1 MAEHPQTPPQG
12 RTELARRMKSRR
24 AASLLGT
31 VLLAVAG
38 AAASVTL
45 PQSIIGGACY
55 IASLALLYFWH
66 RQLVIVA
73 GAGVLSLQILAVWA
87 ISRYLDPTTPVDPVA
102 SIVDSVLIWA
112 EALILIR
119 LQTLE
124 HRAVRESRKLE
135 TALWAGE
142 IGTWEWDAVSD
153 RLEGDANYFALFGM
167 DDVGAIQAS
176 ELRRHTHPDFEGD
189 LDATIQAVREGRWL
203 EEYEAEYRIIDES
216 GEDRWI
222 ASRGRI
228 VSWGRDG
235 TSRRMSGVAMNVTER
250 KALEAARETMQ
261 RELVH
266 RIKNLFSTV
275 NSLISLSARSAGS
288 VDELMTAL
296 RGRLDGL
303 ARTHTMV
310 SVHHATGAA
319 SMRDVLHAVL
329 DPWLESGAKILME
342 GEDVY
347 LRSTAAQSLAMAMHE
362 LATNAAKHGALS
374 VGDGTVSIRW
384 TRENRDEDGTPLI
397 VLKWEEFGGPPVTSP
412 EVTGFGST
420 LMNRLIEG
428 QLRGKQHVTW
438 AEDGLHAC
446 FELPVSE
453 LRAEQKTG
461 EARPP
466 A

>member
-1 MAEHPQTPPQG
+1 MTEHPEKPS
-12 RTELARRMKSRR
+12 TEMTKLATRLKARRGLALSGALLM
-24 AASLLGT
+24 AA
-31 VLLAVAG
+31 AG
-38 AAASVTL
+38 AATSVIL

-55 IASLALLYFWH
+55 IAALALLYFWH

-73 GAGVLSLQILAVWA
+73 GAGFLSLQILAVWA
-87 ISRYLDPTTPVDPVA
+87 VSGYFSPAPVDPVV

-124 HRAVRESRKLE
+124 HRAAHESQRLE

-153 RLEGDANYFALFGM
+153 QLEGDANYFALFGM
-167 DDVGAIQAS
+167 GDIGVIQAS

-189 LDATIQAVREGRWL
+189 LDATVQAVRDGRWRN
-203 EEYEAEYRIIDES
+203 EYEAEYRIIDDH

-222 ASRGRI
+222 SSRGR
-228 VSWGRDG
+228 VVQWARNG
-235 TSRRMSGVAMNVTER
+235 TSQRVIGVAMDITER

-275 NSLISLSARSAGS
+275 NSLISLSARSADS
-288 VDELMTAL
+288 VDELMTTL

-319 SMRDVLHAVL
+319 SMRNVLHAVL
-329 DPWLESGAKILME
+329 DPWLESGAKILIE
-342 GEDVY
+342 GEDIY
-347 LRSTAAQSLAMAMHE
+347 LRSAAAQPLAMAVHE

-384 TRENRDEDGTPLI
+384 TRETRDEDGMPLI
-397 VLKWEEFGGPPVTSP
+397 VLKWEELDGPPVSQP
-412 EVTGFGST
+412 ETTGFGST

-428 QLRGKQHVTW
+428 QLHGSQHVTW
-438 AEDGLHAC
+438 AKDGVHVC

-453 LRAEQKTG
+453 LRPEQKTE